1 MLQKPNLKLI
11 ISLFSIAFFW
21 GTTYLGMRIGVE
33 TIPPI
38 LVTSLRN
45 ILAGSILLSY
55 LLLNGKFEWMTWPR
69 LRRNLIIAFM
79 MIVLA
84 NGLTTFAEKYI
95 SSGLAALIST
105 LSPLCVL
112 LINLGLGHEKFS
124 LKIILGVS
132 LAICG
137 IFLIYQNNLA
147 DLFNPEYRLGIM
159 SILFAVLM
167 WSSGTVFTKYN
178 SAHPGNM
185 FMNLCVQMLFAGI
198 FMLLLQFIIQPD
210 IKLDTWSLR
219 SSFAVI
225 YLAIFGS
232 VIGYVA
238 YNYALSQLP
247 STKVSIIT
255 YANVVVALLLGW
267 LILDEKLTLKI
278 ILAAVLI
285 ISGVVV
291 ANYRKRTS
299 ASVRAQVPVPEIIE

>member
-1 MLQKPNLKLI
+1 MPQQPNLKLI

-55 LLLNGKFEWMTWPR
+55 LLLSGKFEWMTWPR

-147 DLFNPEYRLGIM
+147 DLFNPEYRLGIIA
-159 SILFAVLM
+159 ILFAVLM
-167 WSSGTVFTKYN
+167 WSSGTVFTKHN
-178 SAHPGNM
+178 SAQPGNM

-198 FMLLLQFIIQPD
+198 FMLILQFVVQPD

-219 SSFAVI
+219 SSFAVF

-232 VIGYVA
+232 VVGYVA

-285 ISGVVV
+285 ISGVIV
-291 ANYRKRTS
+291 ANYRKRTP
-299 ASVRAQVPVPEIIE
+299 AAVRAQVPVPGIME

>member
-55 LLLNGKFEWMTWPR
+55 LLLSGKFERMTWPR

-147 DLFNPEYRLGIM
+147 DLFNPEYRIGIM
-159 SILFAVLM
+159 AILFAVLM
-167 WSSGTVFTKYN
+167 WSSGTVFTKHN
-178 SAHPGNM
+178 STHPGNM
-185 FMNLCVQMLFAGI
+185 FMNLCAQMLFAGI
-198 FMLLLQFIIQPD
+198 FMLILQFIIQPD

-278 ILAAVLI
+278 IMAAVLI

-299 ASVRAQVPVPEIIE
+299 AAVRAQVPVPDIIE

>member
-291 ANYRKRTS
+291 ANFRKRSS
-299 ASVRAQVPVPEIIE
+299 ASARTQVPVPEIIE

>member
-55 LLLNGKFEWMTWPR
+55 LLLSDKFEWMTWPR